1 MESATVRR
9 LLEEEKLTLIVDLDQ
24 TLIHATVGT
33 AIDEWINAQGEMP
46 KVWEY
51 HQPLAL
57 SSRLCHGLTTLAFT
71 ILQDIRMFPLPD
83 SPTPYYIKLR

>member
-1 MESATVRR
+1 MESATVKR

-46 KVWEY
+46 KV
-51 HQPLAL
+51 
-57 SSRLCHGLTTLAFT
+57 
-71 ILQDIRMFPLPD
+71 
-83 SPTPYYIKLR
+83 